1 MIEKLSRQWNVQNVL
16 GSYITRIASI
26 STKRKSKKPKR
37 FSVDPAA
44 VCAIK
49 SMEAEIGQKLLC
61 FDDKDQ
67 TIGVPQHKYHEL
79 LKKLVAAKS
88 L

>member
-1 MIEKLSRQWNVQNVL
+1 MIEKLSRQWNAL
-16 GSYITRIASI
+16 GSYITRIA
-26 STKRKSKKPKR
+26 THENKETKR

-67 TIGVPQHKYHEL
+67 TIGVPQRKYHKL

>member
-1 MIEKLSRQWNVQNVL
+1 MIEKLSRQWNVL
-16 GSYITRIASI
+16 GSYITRIA
-26 STKRKSKKPKR
+26 THENNETKR

-88 L
+88 LSINH

>member
-1 MIEKLSRQWNVQNVL
+1 MIEKLSRQWNVL
-16 GSYITRIASI
+16 GSYITRIAMHESNE
-26 STKRKSKKPKR
+26 TKR
-37 FSVDPAA
+37 FSLDPTA

-49 SMEAEIGQKLLC
+49 SMEAEIGQKLLF

-88 L
+88 LSINH

>member
-1 MIEKLSRQWNVQNVL
+1 MIEKLSRQWNVL
-16 GSYITRIASI
+16 GSYIRKIASI

-49 SMEAEIGQKLLC
+49 SMEAEIGQKLLF

-67 TIGVPQHKYHEL
+67 TIGVPQRKCHEL